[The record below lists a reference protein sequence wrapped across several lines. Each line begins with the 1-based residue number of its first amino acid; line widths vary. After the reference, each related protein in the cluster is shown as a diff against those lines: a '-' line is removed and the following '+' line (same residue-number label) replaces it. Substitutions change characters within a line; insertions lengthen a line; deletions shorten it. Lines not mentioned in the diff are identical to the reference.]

1 MAKSKLTDEVQQK
14 IVAAVERGSYA
25 VPAAE
30 AAGIS
35 ERTFYRWMQEG
46 EAAQSGRKRQFWQA
60 VERARGA
67 SETTLIEIIHN
78 AAPGDWN
85 AAKWLLER
93 RFSSRWAN
101 TQKIEIAVE
110 REMEN
115 MVEVLES
122 DLDPDTFRKV
132 MGVLAGSQKET

>member
-1 MAKSKLTDEVQQK
+1 MGKSKLTPEVQST
-14 IVAAVERGSYA
+14 IVTAIERGNYE

-35 ERTFYRWMQEG
+35 KTTYYRWLQEG
-46 EAAQSGRKRQFWQA
+46 ERAKSGKVRDFWEA

-67 SETTLIEIIHN
+67 SELDLVEVIRE

-101 TQKIEIAVE
+101 TQRSRSWSSKRWRVC
-110 REMEN
+110 
-115 MVEVLES
+115 
-122 DLDPDTFRKV
+122 
-132 MGVLAGSQKET
+132 